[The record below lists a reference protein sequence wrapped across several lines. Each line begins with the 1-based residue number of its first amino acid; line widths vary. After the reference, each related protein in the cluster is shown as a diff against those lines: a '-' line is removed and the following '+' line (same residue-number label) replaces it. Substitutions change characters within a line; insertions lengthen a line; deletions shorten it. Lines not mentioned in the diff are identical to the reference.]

1 MTGWWAL
8 GFAVAL
14 IVANGLFVAAEFSL
28 LALRRSTVEE
38 LAAEGDR
45 RSRVVVDE
53 LADVSFALSSA
64 QFGITA
70 TSLLLGFLAERAIG
84 DTLIRPL
91 LALAGLPGP
100 AAVPVSIGVALLL
113 AASAQ
118 MVLGELVPKSL
129 AIARPVPIARGVL
142 PLTHVFGLLFGPLIR
157 LLDRVAEAVTV
168 HVLRVEVATELSGGR
183 SLDELARI
191 IRASGQIGSLSREQT
206 KLLHRAVELGDR
218 RTEEVMVPRPDVVSL
233 PATATLADL
242 RVAAQRT
249 GYSRFPVHGA
259 HEDDVIGSVHLKDL
273 LAVPPAAY
281 ATTAVGALATPM
293 LVVPESGRLRRL
305 LADLRREQRTAALV
319 IDEHGGTA
327 GIVTLEDVLE
337 ELVGEI
343 EDEFDAGSLV
353 LRRVG
358 PGRTVVDARLRVDR
372 ATDLFGEPLPDGA
385 YETLAGFVLDQ
396 LGHLPE
402 VGEVVRHGR
411 LELTVSGLH
420 GTRIT
425 ELVVRELDGDGG
437 IGC

>member
-1 MTGWWAL
+1 MTGWWVL
-8 GFAVAL
+8 GLAVAL
-14 IVANGLFVAAEFSL
+14 VAANALFVAAEFSL
-28 LALRRSTVEE
+28 VAIRRPTVEK
-38 LAAEGDR
+38 LVAEGDR
-45 RSRVVVDE
+45 RARVVVDE
-53 LADVSFALSSA
+53 LSDVSFALSSA

-70 TSLLLGFLAERAIG
+70 TSLLLGFLTERAIG
-84 DTLIRPL
+84 DTLVRPL
-91 LALAGLPGP
+91 LALVGLPAQ
-100 AAVPVSIGVALLL
+100 AALPISVGVAFLLV
-113 AASAQ
+113 ASAQ

-129 AIARPVPIARGVL
+129 AIARPVPIARGVV
-142 PLTHVFGLLFGPLIR
+142 PLTRVFGLAFRPVIR
-157 LLDRVAEAVTV
+157 LFDRVAELVTV

-183 SLDELARI
+183 TLDELARI
-191 IRASGQIGSLSREQT
+191 IRAPGQTGSLSREQT
-206 KLLHRAVELGDR
+206 RLLHRAVELGDR
-218 RTEEVMVPRPDVVSL
+218 RTEEVMVPRPDVVWL
-233 PATATLADL
+233 HAGATLADL

-273 LAVPPAAY
+273 LAVPPSAY
-281 ATTAVGALATPM
+281 ATTPVADLATPM

-343 EDEFDAGSLV
+343 EDEFDARSLT
-353 LRRVG
+353 LRRIG
-358 PGRTVVDARLRVDR
+358 PGRTIVDARLRVDR
-372 ATDLFGEPLPDGA
+372 ASDLFGEPLPGGA

-396 LGHLPE
+396 LGHLPV
-402 VGEVVRHGR
+402 VGEVVQHGG
-411 LELTVSGLH
+411 LELTVSGLD

-437 IGC
+437 MA